1 MSRKNRGKEPE
12 WLDEDP
18 DEQDALARK
27 TGDPYG
33 AMTDYARFHGRA
45 AAKEEPSAPAS
56 TKLSGTK
63 PSLAQFC
70 GKWGMRFEGDMAILD
85 LHGMRLS
92 AALDTVDRAINA
104 IIDDK
109 RLKRLRIITGRGS
122 HSEDGVGVL
131 ARDVHPHVEMVFAK
145 FIADIDV
152 SPAELILRNF
162 PAKGHFDVRFK

>member
-1 MSRKNRGKEPE
+1 MASKNKGKEPE

-18 DEQDALARK
+18 DEARK
-27 TGDPYG
+27 KDVDDPYG
-33 AMTDYARFHGRA
+33 SMTDYAKFHSRGPMKFDDEARA
-45 AAKEEPSAPAS
+45 SKQSDV
-56 TKLSGTK
+56 KQ
-63 PSLAQFC
+63 SLAQFC
-70 GKWGMRFEGDMAILD
+70 GRWGMRFDAGMAVLD

-92 AALDTVDRAINA
+92 SAFDAVDRAINA

-109 RLKRLRIITGRGS
+109 RIKRLRIITGRGS

-131 ARDVHPHVEMVFAK
+131 ARDIHPHVEMAYVK

-152 SPAELILRNF
+152 SPAELIVRGF